1 MANTDT
7 KTRILETA
15 ERLFASEGLSRTSLR
30 AITCEAGVN
39 VAAVHYHF
47 GSKDALLAE
56 VVRRRVAPMNEERL
70 ARIDAIEAN
79 GDGQP
84 PPLEPLLRAYIEPA
98 FLLKSAISG
107 QEHLAQLF
115 GRLSSEPE
123 ELLESTLRDIFEE
136 TAKRFRNALA
146 RAVPELPLEELDWR
160 LHFLL
165 GGLIQVMMGRHAWHS
180 TTIDTTPEQETIER
194 LISFAAAGLR
204 APFEKDK

>member
-70 ARIDAIEAN
+70 ARIDAV
-79 GDGQP
+79 
-84 PPLEPLLRAYIEPA
+84 L
-98 FLLKSAISG
+98 
-107 QEHLAQLF
+107 
-115 GRLSSEPE
+115 
-123 ELLESTLRDIFEE
+123 
-136 TAKRFRNALA
+136 
-146 RAVPELPLEELDWR
+146 
-160 LHFLL
+160 
-165 GGLIQVMMGRHAWHS
+165 
-180 TTIDTTPEQETIER
+180 
-194 LISFAAAGLR
+194 
-204 APFEKDK
+204 